1 MRNKIADNI
10 FSTFV
15 WTTLSVWVLDCLIY
29 NLSVCASVLNKVSPG
44 IMILL
49 TVLNLFFIFVL
60 LLLTEELKNTFDVGI
75 EFNNLVYEPEY
86 EDLEHPTTEVLV
98 ERIEDAVRVIL

>member
-1 MRNKIADNI
+1 M
-10 FSTFV
+10 
-15 WTTLSVWVLDCLIY
+15 L
-29 NLSVCASVLNKVSPG
+29 
-44 IMILL
+44 
-49 TVLNLFFIFVL
+49 L

-75 EFNNLVYEPEY
+75 EFNNLVYKPEY